1 MSRGVEKW
9 KNGSRKGAKAQ
20 SGLCAPQAIQLMAA
34 SAILKGCALG
44 FPLGAFAPLR
54 DPFFCISYA
63 STNQGKPDLNP
74 AHEHLRKAKRC
85 MHAVMRKIAALVIG
99 LMALTASP
107 LAAQVVVY
115 QVVIEEIVEVPA
127 TGSERFVQPQPVA
140 AAPVPRSIAA
150 YGPFRVLGNG
160 RAALVDATDSR
171 TPGQFTAMLHAYPGI
186 NTIEMVECPG
196 TNDDRANLRLGLMIN
211 ARGIATHVPSGGS
224 VRSGAVELFLAG
236 AKHSAEPDAEF
247 AVHSWSDEFGLE
259 PQDYAADA
267 PENRA
272 YIDYYREIGMSDAEA
287 RSFYAM
293 TNSVPNHDAKWMT
306 AAEMA
311 QWVKLDGPA
320 VLAAK
325 LDSGQAVN

>member
-1 MSRGVEKW
+1 MAGQATR
-9 KNGSRKGAKAQ
+9 NHRK
-20 SGLCAPQAIQLMAA
+20 
-34 SAILKGCALG
+34 
-44 FPLGAFAPLR
+44 R
-54 DPFFCISYA
+54 H
-63 STNQGKPDLNP
+63 LNP
-74 AHEHLRKAKRC
+74 AHEDSRKTSRC
-85 MHAVMRKIAALVIG
+85 ILTTMRKIAALLIG
-99 LMALTASP
+99 LSALTASP
-107 LAAQVVVY
+107 LAAQAVVY
-115 QVVIEEIVEVPA
+115 EEVTEEVVEVPA
-127 TGSERFVQPQPVA
+127 TGSDRFVEAHPA
-140 AAPVPRSIAA
+140 ALPGLPKGIAA

-259 PQDYAADA
+259 PKDYAADA

-287 RSFYAM
+287 RAFYAM

-311 QWVKLDGPA
+311 HWVKLDGPA